1 MRPGRTF
8 LTLSIIAALAL
19 PAFAA
24 AATRTRRTRGTTKSL
39 AKHVSKPLDR
49 QRTIDDDRASEIQA
63 ALIRAGYLSGSPSG
77 HWDADS
83 IAAMTKVQ
91 ADNGWQTKLVP
102 DSRALIKLG
111 LGPAGTASAAVDSSA
126 SIAAT
131 STTTASR

>member
-8 LTLSIIAALAL
+8 LTLSIIAALAD

-24 AATRTRRTRGTTKSL
+24 ATTRTRRTRGSAKSL
-39 AKHVSKPLDR
+39 SKQHVSKPLEH

-77 HWDADS
+77 HWDTDS

-111 LGPAGTASAAVDSSA
+111 LGPAGTASPAGDSSA
-126 SIAAT
+126 SIAAP
-131 STTTASR
+131 TTAASR

>member
-8 LTLSIIAALAL
+8 LTLSIIAALAV

-24 AATRTRRTRGTTKSL
+24 AATRTRRTRGSAKSL
-39 AKHVSKPLDR
+39 SKHVSKPLEH

-63 ALIRAGYLSGSPSG
+63 ALIRAGYLSGSASG
-77 HWDADS
+77 HWDTES
-83 IAAMTKVQ
+83 IAAMTRVQ

-111 LGPAGTASAAVDSSA
+111 LGPIGTASPATDSSA
-126 SIAAT
+126 SISAT
-131 STTTASR
+131 PTTTASR